1 MLHNSIKSIIF
12 SVCFWALTFTI
23 QAQSLPISYY
33 RYVHKGDSLYQVK
46 NYKASGMAY
55 ASAFKAAKG
64 KSTANDRYNAAGSWA
79 LANMP
84 DSAFANLEYLVKKLD
99 YSDSK
104 HLFQDMDMMS
114 LFPDKRWLLLLQR
127 VNGNKVVAE
136 AGYNMPLVKQLDTIY
151 RDDQSDRLKLDSV
164 TKKFGYNSKEM
175 DALQYSMGQKDSINV
190 IKVKAILDNYGWLG
204 ADKVGRRGNLCLF
217 LVIQHADQ
225 EDQKKYLPMMREAVE
240 KGKANASNLALLED
254 RLALEEGKKQIYGS
268 QVALDTK
275 TGKYYINPIED
286 EPNVNN
292 RRADVG
298 LEPLEY
304 YVAQWGIV
312 YRLPKA
318 TKAVAKKVK

>member
-1 MLHNSIKSIIF
+1 MLSNFFRSIIF
-12 SVCFWALTFTI
+12 GICIWAFTSTV
-23 QAQSLPISYY
+23 QAQGLPITYY
-33 RYVHKGDSLYQVK
+33 RYIHKGDSLYQAK
-46 NYKASGMAY
+46 SYRASGMAY
-55 ASAFKAAKG
+55 AGAFKVAKG
-64 KSTANDRYNAAGSWA
+64 KGTASDRYNAAGSWA

-114 LFPDKRWLLLLQR
+114 LFPDKRWLPLLQR

-164 TKKFGYNSKEM
+164 NKKFGYNSKEM
-175 DALQYSMGQKDSINV
+175 DALQYSMGQKDSINI

-204 ADKVGRRGNLCLF
+204 ADEVGRRGNLCIF
-217 LVIQHADQ
+217 IVIQHADT
-225 EDQKKYLPMMREAVE
+225 EDQKKYLPMMRQAVQ
-240 KGKANASNLALLED
+240 KGKAEPANLALLED
-254 RLALEEGKKQIYGS
+254 RLALEDGKKQIYGS

-292 RRADVG
+292 RRATVG

-312 YRLPKA
+312 YKLPKD
-318 TKAVAKKVK
+318 TKVVAKKTK